1 MVVDVNYKSQ
11 SSAADKTEI
20 RTMSFSVT
28 VVPDVE
34 ANFKGGKVQMK
45 QYMKEKV
52 IDNIPSNIT
61 SSLRQAMVKFTVNEE
76 GEIINARI
84 SESTGDQDI
93 DRLML
98 EGVNKMPN

>member
-1 MVVDVNYKSQ
+1 
-11 SSAADKTEI
+11 
-20 RTMSFSVT
+20 
-28 VVPDVE
+28 
-34 ANFKGGKVQMK
+34 MK

-76 GEIINARI
+76 GEIINARV

-98 EGVNKMPN
+98 EGLNKMPKWIPAKNSSGEKVKQDFEFVMANEGAEPG